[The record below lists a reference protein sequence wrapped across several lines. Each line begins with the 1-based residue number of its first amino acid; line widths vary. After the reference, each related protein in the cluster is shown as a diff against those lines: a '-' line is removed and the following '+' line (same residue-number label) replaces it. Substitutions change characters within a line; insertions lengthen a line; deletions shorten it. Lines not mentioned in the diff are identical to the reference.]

1 MSRFINLNTSNMIG
15 SLPNIVNRNEM
26 NQKIEIKQY
35 FDRLINVEPRAVVTK
50 EAIPGL
56 QKEIDKM
63 IPHISDKL
71 GQFLKREM
79 KKL

>member
-1 MSRFINLNTSNMIG
+1 METL
-15 SLPNIVNRNEM
+15 
-26 NQKIEIKQY
+26 KQY

-71 GQFLKREM
+71 GIFLKREM

>member
-1 MSRFINLNTSNMIG
+1 MI
-15 SLPNIVNRNEM
+15 IY
-26 NQKIEIKQY
+26 QKKVGLLETLKQY

-71 GQFLKREM
+71 GIFLKREM